1 MSLKS
6 DYLSSFGKTLKDRFN
21 IREKLTKK
29 RINKDLF
36 IPDRNYKINI
46 DEKIKEEC
54 DFNISELKK
63 RIKLYNKEKKE
74 NSDNKKINN
83 EENNIFKKIFKGHNY
98 QYHNNHILRIENLKK
113 KGLLKKTNN
122 QIRTTFTPKYDFLYN
137 KIITGPKW
145 ENISD
150 RSKNIFNTQNHITN
164 LSYNNDSTYFKENIK
179 GFVDMSKQIKRKGIL
194 ENNQNTH

>member
-29 RINKDLF
+29 RINKVLF
-36 IPDRNYKINI
+36 IPDKNYKINI

-83 EENNIFKKIFKGHNY
+83 KKLLNIVYKFFIYF
-98 QYHNNHILRIENLKK
+98 
-113 KGLLKKTNN
+113 
-122 QIRTTFTPKYDFLYN
+122 N
-137 KIITGPKW
+137 K
-145 ENISD
+145 
-150 RSKNIFNTQNHITN
+150 
-164 LSYNNDSTYFKENIK
+164 
-179 GFVDMSKQIKRKGIL
+179 
-194 ENNQNTH
+194 